1 MCLLNVKHDLQ
12 NFFVRQRLTYI
23 ELANILEILVQ
34 SLYHV
39 VNELEQRQLVDIV
52 VDVDPNDEV

>member
-34 SLYHV
+34 RLYHV

>member
-34 SLYHV
+34 RLYHV

-52 VDVDPNDEV
+52 VDVDPNDKV